1 MEIINWGLLGPEVLA
16 NERRTRTLGLGASIR
31 SFNELAVPGIGGV
44 WFGKQ
49 LYIAILG
56 VAVAEQARL
65 DRKQVQNIETANAIE
80 ALACFLTYT
89 KNNWSKDSRLLGG
102 TKMKGKDKN
111 DLRFELLRKAGF
123 YVTQPMRMATVR
135 SLPALGL
142 VNTNGSRF
150 NAFECSQ
157 AGRNFIEAQGRDYDA
172 CYYNY
177 GVFDCLVKWVNG
189 DSNNVAT
196 NEKIRNALSPIE
208 PMTLAACDIL
218 KERLLQGGQNERMSD
233 KERRRAAL
241 DWVESLRVDQKKENS
256 WKERPATI
264 NSDHWH
270 DLFAG
275 SLFFATRDA
284 AIRVLDQLEI
294 HIKNNCSDLQYSLDG
309 AVPQSTKTEIQTL
322 RSCAK
327 NFLDQ
332 KHTDN
337 LANSFCK
344 ECIDDNDSILLSNL
358 VKRDERVLCL
368 RGRIVS
374 PGPAF
379 RSKSASEHAADEME
393 NEPASESSKV
403 LKLPEGISHRMRNL
417 FYINADIQG
426 ELNEWLDQSV
436 DIASEEESYV

>member
-1 MEIINWGLLGPEVLA
+1 MEVVNWGLLGPEMLA

-56 VAVAEQARL
+56 VAVAEQARVAG
-65 DRKQVQNIETANAIE
+65 KQVQNIETANAIE
-80 ALACFLTYT
+80 ALACFLTYIH
-89 KNNWSKDSRLLGG
+89 NGWSKDSRLLGG

-111 DLRFELLRKAGF
+111 DLRFELLRKSGF

-135 SLPALGL
+135 ALPALGF

-157 AGRNFIEAQGRDYDA
+157 TGRDFIEAQGKDYIP
-172 CYYNY
+172 CFRKS
-177 GVFDCLVKWVNG
+177 GVYECLVAWVMG
-189 DSNNVAT
+189 DYSNVAA
-196 NEKIRNALSPIE
+196 NDKLRRALSPVE
-208 PMTLAACDIL
+208 PMTLAAREIL
-218 KERLLQGGQNERMSD
+218 KERLLQGGQNESMSD
-233 KERRRAAL
+233 KERRRTAL
-241 DWVESLRVDQKKENS
+241 GWVESLRIDQEQENS
-256 WKERPATI
+256 WKKKPTKI
-264 NSDHWH
+264 SNDHWH

-294 HIKNNCSDLQYSLDG
+294 HIKNNCSDLQYSIDG
-309 AVPQSTKTEIQTL
+309 AVPQNTKTEIKTL
-322 RSCAK
+322 RSYAK

-332 KHTDN
+332 KHTDK

-344 ECIDDNDSILLSNL
+344 ECIDDNDSTLLTNL

-368 RGRIVS
+368 RGRIVL

-379 RSKSASEHAADEME
+379 RSKSASEHVGDEIEDELVSE
-393 NEPASESSKV
+393 NSKV
-403 LKLPEGISHRMRNL
+403 LKLPEGISHRIRNL
-417 FYINADIQG
+417 FYINADLHG
-426 ELNEWLDQSV
+426 ELSEWLDQTI
-436 DIASEEESYV
+436 DITNEEEIYV